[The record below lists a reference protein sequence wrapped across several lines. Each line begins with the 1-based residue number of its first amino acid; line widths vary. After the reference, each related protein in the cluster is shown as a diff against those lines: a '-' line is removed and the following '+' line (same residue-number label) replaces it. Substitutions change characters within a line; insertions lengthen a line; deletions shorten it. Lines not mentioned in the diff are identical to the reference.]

1 MTLLWYADTS
11 QQLII
16 LYACRYKNRSRV
28 YEKSWSWKAPTLTIL
43 WCTWT
48 GSVISFS
55 FLCDEVGRNTFPLVV
70 VVCHGTK
77 TCGSGRC
84 NLLTNGRSYCFAA
97 WQSEGNNSA
106 CVTTGL
112 VTRGPLWSPWYST
125 LGGRDSAIL
134 NSAHDF
140 VETSCPAISTVKKNS
155 EDNDKNLEYINILS
169 TLYQHTALRLVIH
182 G

>member
-1 MTLLWYADTS
+1 MTLSWYADTS
-11 QQLII
+11 QKLII
-16 LYACRYKNRSRV
+16 LYSGRYKNRSRV
-28 YEKSWSWKAPTLTIL
+28 SEKSWSWKAPTLTIL

-140 VETSCPAISTVKKNS
+140 VEVSCPAIYTVKKNRK
-155 EDNDKNLEYINILS
+155 DNDKNLEYRMLLS
-169 TLYQHTALRLVIH
+169 TFLEKRFAFKKYF
-182 G
+182 